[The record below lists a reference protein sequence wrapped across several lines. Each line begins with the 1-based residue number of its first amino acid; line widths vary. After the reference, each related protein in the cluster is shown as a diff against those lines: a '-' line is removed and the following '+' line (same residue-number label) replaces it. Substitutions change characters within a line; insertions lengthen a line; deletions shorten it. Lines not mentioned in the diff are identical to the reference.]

1 MVIYVST
8 PEQLNNIR
16 NDLYAHYQLTN
27 DIDMSNWGNFEPID
41 MFYGQFN
48 GNGYKINNLTI
59 NSDSSFVGLFTRVLN
74 EGTVK
79 NLGLQNVNIESSG
92 FDVGG
97 ICGYLTGTIQ
107 NCFVTGQIKG
117 NRAGGLVGRT
127 GGTNSIIENCFTDCQ
142 VQGENYIGGFVGSAT
157 STKFYKN
164 YSISTVSG
172 SNSVGGFYGS
182 SNTNA
187 SLRPSYVSNYF
198 DYDRAGTTNYTTTGV
213 FAKSTSQMQQQSTYS
228 DWDFNDVWTI
238 NNDYP
243 SLRVFDKSTPTQ
255 QITLEINS
263 YLKVLNQSIQAL
275 KRKVI
280 VNISSTNK
288 IDSTVNKAL
297 KTTVQSIIEQISSS
311 IDVMKNTSTKIITL
325 DSNIKIIDSSVD
337 IDKRVV
343 KVLTSTIE
351 PIQSIIEVIIPNDID
366 KPIYA
371 NVYAITNDTNTYT
384 LQNPTNIYQIE
395 NPTRLEVM

>member
-1 MVIYVST
+1 MVIYIST

-16 NDLYAHYQLTN
+16 NDVYAHYQLTN

-41 MFYGQFN
+41 TFYGQFN

-59 NSDSSFVGLFTRVLN
+59 NSDSNFVGLFTRVLD

-92 FDVGG
+92 YDVGG
-97 ICGYLTGTIQ
+97 ICGLLRGTIQ

-127 GGTNSIIENCFTDCQ
+127 SGTNSIIENCFTDCQ
-142 VQGENYIGGFVGSAT
+142 VQGGNYIGGFVSSAT

-172 SNSVGGFYGS
+172 NISVGGFYGAF
-182 SNTNA
+182 NNA
-187 SLRPSYVSNYF
+187 SFVSNYF
-198 DYDRAGTTNYTTTGV
+198 DYDRAGTTDYTTTGV

-243 SLRVFDKSTPTQ
+243 SLRVFDKPTPTQ

-263 YLKVLNQSIQAL
+263 HLKVLNQSIQAL

-297 KTTVQSIIEQISSS
+297 KTAVQSIIEQITSS
-311 IDVMKNTSTKIITL
+311 IDVIKNTSTKIITL

-343 KVLTSTIE
+343 KVLTNTIE
-351 PIQSIIEVIIPNDID
+351 PIQAFIEVIIPNDID